1 MVHEKFPLQYI
12 VCADNLSNMSCCLVR
27 QQSRLIF
34 MLVIS
39 ITGILLDM
47 SNHEPYP
54 YLCMGFDCDWCA
66 SASII
71 TLLRLQYDSAAGL
84 M

>member
-1 MVHEKFPLQYI
+1 MVHEKISLQYI
-12 VCADNLSNMSCCLVR
+12 VCADNLSNMPCCLVR
-27 QQSRLIF
+27 QQLKLMF

-47 SNHEPYP
+47 LNHET
-54 YLCMGFDCDWCA
+54 YLRLGFDCGWCV

-71 TLLRLQYDSAAGL
+71 TLLRLQYDSAAVL